1 MFFKYLRT
9 WWVHP
14 LLVFVALLL
23 DGSLAF
29 QGAEVLYKMP
39 MAASPYLVILAIIM
53 PLLSGTQDQ
62 LSTWNMYG
70 TAFIAGLI
78 YDIYYTGYVGV
89 SMIGFPL
96 MVWLASSIQQYF
108 TTSFLW
114 GLSTWFLTLSA
125 YLIFDY
131 LVFGVINVA
140 DMSGE
145 NFILFHMFPSLI
157 LNIMLYVI
165 FFSLLNWLY
174 NGSRIPDIASYDV
187 ASKQLDGRMPLRRR
201 SQR

>member
-1 MFFKYLRT
+1 
-9 WWVHP
+9 
-14 LLVFVALLL
+14 
-23 DGSLAF
+23 
-29 QGAEVLYKMP
+29 
-39 MAASPYLVILAIIM
+39 
-53 PLLSGTQDQ
+53 
-62 LSTWNMYG
+62 MYG

-131 LVFGVINVA
+131 LAFGVINVA